1 MYIANV
7 ITNGSATG
15 VTEMAE
21 RISNFENADMS
32 KPTLIIGKK
41 NAESIFGK
49 ENIKVLNRNIKD
61 NIVWTYAKNE
71 RRDDYLEGIKNFN
84 SFVFDALKQKVK
96 YKYFDVFH
104 TNYSTVRDFIL
115 YMGNKQRKVAYLK
128 KEHIYF
134 YTKNSVYGLDLRECE
149 YLGIKKE
156 KIVNIIKNAKNISF
170 VSDLKENSLELDE
183 YLSSNAYLIPYIYYL
198 KNC

>member
-61 NIVWTYAKNE
+61 NVIWTYAKNE

-84 SFVFDALKQKVK
+84 SFIFDALKQKVK

-156 KIVNIIKNAKNISF
+156 KIINIIKNAKNISF
-170 VSDLKENSLELDE
+170 VSNLEENSLELDE

>member
-7 ITNGSATG
+7 ITNGSAIG

-84 SFVFDALKQKVK
+84 SFVFGALKQKVK